1 MKPPPKLNP
10 PNLLGSAFKKLSLA
24 CANSLALIV
33 KNTKNIFYHH
43 AQLEQSKNNKWVGK
57 MQADDTPLGDTTM
70 KIIFIAI
77 VLVVIL
83 TLPLD

>member
-1 MKPPPKLNP
+1 MLNW
-10 PNLLGSAFKKLSLA
+10 SK
-24 CANSLALIV
+24 V
-33 KNTKNIFYHH
+33 KT
-43 AQLEQSKNNKWVGK
+43 LNKWVGK
-57 MQADDTPLGDTTM
+57 MQTDDTPLGDTTM

>member
-1 MKPPPKLNP
+1 
-10 PNLLGSAFKKLSLA
+10 
-24 CANSLALIV
+24 
-33 KNTKNIFYHH
+33 
-43 AQLEQSKNNKWVGK
+43 

-83 TLPLD
+83 TLPLDENQNFSVRLVIM

>member
-1 MKPPPKLNP
+1 MLNW
-10 PNLLGSAFKKLSLA
+10 SK
-24 CANSLALIV
+24 V
-33 KNTKNIFYHH
+33 KT
-43 AQLEQSKNNKWVGK
+43 LNKWVGR

-83 TLPLD
+83 TLPLDENQNFSVRLVIM

>member
-1 MKPPPKLNP
+1 MCKLF
-10 PNLLGSAFKKLSLA
+10 SIDCKKILKTFFIIMLNWSK
-24 CANSLALIV
+24 V
-33 KNTKNIFYHH
+33 KT
-43 AQLEQSKNNKWVGK
+43 LNKWVRK

>member
-1 MKPPPKLNP
+1 MLNW
-10 PNLLGSAFKKLSLA
+10 SK
-24 CANSLALIV
+24 V
-33 KNTKNIFYHH
+33 KT
-43 AQLEQSKNNKWVGK
+43 LNKWVGK